1 MDREKL
7 IKYADLLLHTGVALE
22 KGQPLIING
31 NTENYEFLQLLA
43 ERAYI
48 NGASDVEILY
58 TDDVVS
64 RLKYEYADVKEF
76 EEVPAYKVEPMIRCA
91 QRGGAIIHVRS
102 SDPDN
107 LSGIDSAKI
116 KAFTKANAETQAPWR
131 KVQHETGMRSTIAA
145 VPGKKWAEKVFPD
158 AEDPIEAM
166 WDAIFYCSYADKED
180 PVAYWKEH
188 TDAIVARCEKLTA
201 MELTQL
207 HFTSNNGTDLV
218 IELAEDCVWGGGGSV
233 NNGGPFYTPNIP
245 TQESFTCPHKL
256 KVNGTVVATK
266 PLSYGGGLID
276 NFSITFK
283 DGAAVSWKAEKGEDI
298 LSAIIEND
306 EGSKYLGEV
315 ALVNFT
321 SPINMTGRLFYNT
334 LYDENA
340 VCHLALGNGYPF
352 TVTGENKEEKGLN
365 KSKLHVDF
373 MFGAED
379 TLCVGTK
386 KDGTKVVLMEKGNIT
401 L

>member
-7 IKYADLLLHTGVALE
+7 IKYVDLLLHTGVALE

-31 NTENYEFLQLLA
+31 NTENYEFIQLLA
-43 ERAYI
+43 QRAYV
-48 NGASDVEILY
+48 NGASDVEVIY
-58 TDDVVS
+58 NDDVIS

-107 LSGIDSAKI
+107 LSGIDTEKI

-131 KVQHETGMRSTIAA
+131 KVQHETAMRSTIAA
-145 VPGKKWAEKVFPD
+145 VPGEKWAKKVFPD
-158 AEDPIEAM
+158 AENPIEAM
-166 WDAIFYCSYADKED
+166 WDAIFSCSYADKED

-188 TDAIVARCEKLTA
+188 TDAIVKRCNILTE

-207 HFTSNNGTDLV
+207 HFTSSNGTDLV
-218 IELAEDCVWGGGGSV
+218 IELAEDCVWGGGGNTTPAGV
-233 NNGGPFYTPNIP
+233 FYTPNIP
-245 TQESFTCPHKL
+245 TQESFTCPHKH

-283 DGAAVSWKAEKGEDI
+283 DGAAVSWKAEKGENI
-298 LSAIIEND
+298 LATIIEND

-352 TVTGENKEEKGLN
+352 TVPGENKEEKGLN

-379 TLCVGTK
+379 TLCIGTK
-386 KDGTKVVLMEKGNIT
+386 KDGSKVTIMKDGNIVI
-401 L
+401 